1 MSENVRRI
9 LAWLREAKK
18 AKADLVAFPE
28 LAVTGYPPEDLL
40 LKTQFVDDNRR
51 ALNHMAAQCRGL
63 VAIVSYVGQGAMSEA
78 RRESYAVVSAV
89 QHHLYNAAAVIADR
103 RVVAAYCKWFL
114 PNYGVFDENRF
125 FQPGRSLP
133 PLRKY

>member
-28 LAVTGYPPEDLL
+28 LAVTGYPPEELL
-40 LKTQFVDDNRR
+40 LKTHFVDGNRR

-103 RVVAAYCKWFL
+103 RAAGRRRVL
-114 PNYGVFDENRF
+114 GDDFDA
-125 FQPGRSLP
+125 PCHSTHLCD
-133 PLRKY
+133 LALA